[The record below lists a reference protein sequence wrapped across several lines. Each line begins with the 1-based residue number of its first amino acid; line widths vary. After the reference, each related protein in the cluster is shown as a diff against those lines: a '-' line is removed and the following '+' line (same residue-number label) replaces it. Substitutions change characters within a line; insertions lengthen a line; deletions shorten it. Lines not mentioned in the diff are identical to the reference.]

1 MVSNVLTNDQIHRS
15 AYDFL
20 RTGASYDTAKQKFSD
35 IKNQMDEKQIEKTQ
49 EGLDKVF
56 TKDKFNLLQKIAN
69 NSTFQE
75 FYAAVTQGDLPPVQL
90 NSTELELISGGKKNA
105 SMGFALSYAG
115 SLGVSILT
123 GGAGIFACAG
133 AVYACSGCIG
143 DLG

>member
-69 NSTFQE
+69 N
-75 FYAAVTQGDLPPVQL
+75 
-90 NSTELELISGGKKNA
+90 
-105 SMGFALSYAG
+105 
-115 SLGVSILT
+115 
-123 GGAGIFACAG
+123 
-133 AVYACSGCIG
+133 
-143 DLG
+143 